1 MQLPRPAQ
9 GTLKW
14 WLIGGLWVVVACSA
28 IVWVALVRVPQQV
41 SPQVTGFS
49 VLPDGSVVV
58 DYDLRRPA
66 DTTVECLVTA
76 LDFHHGR
83 VGAATDAVPP
93 GPSAGT
99 VHRTVTVRTS
109 APAVTGLV
117 DSCVRR
123 GS

>member
-1 MQLPRPAQ
+1 MPLPRPAP

-14 WLIGGLWVVVACSA
+14 WVVGGIWVVVASA
-28 IVWVALVRVPQQV
+28 VIVWVAVVRIPQQV

-49 VLPDGSVVV
+49 ILSDGSVVV

-66 DTTVECLVTA
+66 HTAVECLVTA
-76 LDFHHGR
+76 LDSHHGR
-83 VGAATDAVPP
+83 VGAATDDIPA

-99 VHRTVTVRTS
+99 VHRTVTVRTGS
-109 APAVTGLV
+109 PAVTGLV

-123 GS
+123 PS